1 MAETETEQRK
11 RKGELRER
19 LLQKELRGLPARGL
33 QMGFPDCVNA
43 PRAAGNWSY
52 RGESKNHRKVQVE
65 QQQMAPM
72 AVGELTAT
80 SARPSNSVC

>member
-1 MAETETEQRK
+1 
-11 RKGELRER
+11 
-19 LLQKELRGLPARGL
+19 
-33 QMGFPDCVNA
+33 MGFPDCVNA

-72 AVGELTAT
+72 AAGELTAT
-80 SARPSNSVC
+80 SARPSNSCQIRHSLITVINNAVVSPNEVMRYTI